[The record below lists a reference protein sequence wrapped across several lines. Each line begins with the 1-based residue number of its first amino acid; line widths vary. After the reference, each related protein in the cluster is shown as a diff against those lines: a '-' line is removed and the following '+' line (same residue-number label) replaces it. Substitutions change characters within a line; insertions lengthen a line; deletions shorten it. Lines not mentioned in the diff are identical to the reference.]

1 MQKLKVINKYCFY
14 LGFLLIFLEAYQIF
28 SIPLSWIGLSLI
40 FLYSFNFKNIFTT
53 NPLLKVLLIGFIILI
68 IIDLSFIA
76 SNPHLLNIQYFVLR
90 MFNIISFVVL
100 FILFKNNDVIQDLQL
115 DTKIKNFIIIFSV
128 LSIYIYFAQIFDLFE
143 PLRNRSNT
151 SVYSNSLQTTFWPE
165 ASHRALGTFRE
176 PSYLVSYFLPLIYL
190 RIKSLNKLSLPIPIP
205 KLIIRLIFGEMSTL
219 IFNSQ
224 YVSSAK
230 IINSGFVFRFTKI
243 EEFFSRKKIDYQ
255 IIVFSIIVISF
266 SQINIVECNLNPD
279 SKDCLNYFEEKEE
292 ANIFNDDIVFNDS
305 NNFTEENDSLID
317 FDNER
322 FAIYRFVLDSFD
334 NIDHKGVLYAN
345 IVFQEYSSKLTQI
358 EMYLTNRTQPNY
370 LLDNFP
376 TQNFGTGRYSLI
388 RYPINLQNK
397 LVFYYVSYG
406 PLVLVTIILLLL
418 NLIKNYNNNFQFK
431 YFIVIILF
439 LILSPI
445 EELNS
450 YFGFILGYAF
460 HQFVD

>member
-53 NPLLKVLLIGFIILI
+53 NPLLKVLLIGFTILI

-76 SNPHLLNIQYFVLR
+76 SNPQLLNIQYFVLR
-90 MFNIISFVVL
+90 IFNIISFVVL

-190 RIKSLNKLSLPIPIP
+190 RIKSLNKLSFTTLVLCSVIIGLA
-205 KLIIRLIFGEMSTL
+205 KSDFALVFCAFLLLIE
-219 IFNSQ
+219 
-224 YVSSAK
+224 
-230 IINSGFVFRFTKI
+230 II
-243 EEFFSRKKIDYQ
+243 EFITRKKIDYQ
-255 IIVFSIIVISF
+255 IIIFSIIVISF

-305 NNFTEENDSLID
+305 INNFTEENSSLID

-322 FAIYRFVLDSFD
+322 FAIFRFVLNSFD

-406 PLVLVTIILLLL
+406 PLVLVIIILLLL
-418 NLIKNYNNNFQFK
+418 NLIKNYNNKFQFK
-431 YFIVIILF
+431 YFIVMILF

>member
-76 SNPHLLNIQYFVLR
+76 SNPQLLNIQYFVLR
-90 MFNIISFVVL
+90 IFNIISFIVL

-176 PSYLVSYFLPLIYL
+176 PSYLVSYFLPIIYL
-190 RIKSLNKLSLPIPIP
+190 SIKSLNKLS
-205 KLIIRLIFGEMSTL
+205 FTTL
-219 IFNSQ
+219 ILCSTIIGL
-224 YVSSAK
+224 AK
-230 IINSGFVFRFTKI
+230 SDFSLVFCAFLLLIEII
-243 EEFFSRKKIDYQ
+243 EFITRKKIDYQ
-255 IIVFSIIVISF
+255 IIIFSIIVISF

-305 NNFTEENDSLID
+305 NNNFIEENSSLID

-406 PLVLVTIILLLL
+406 PLVLVIIILLLL
-418 NLIKNYNNNFQFK
+418 NLIKNFNNNFQFK
-431 YFIVIILF
+431 YFIVMILF

>member
-1 MQKLKVINKYCFY
+1 
-14 LGFLLIFLEAYQIF
+14 
-28 SIPLSWIGLSLI
+28 LSWVGLSLI

-76 SNPHLLNIQYFVLR
+76 RNPQLLNIQYFVLR
-90 MFNIISFVVL
+90 IFNIISFVVL

-115 DTKIKNFIIIFSV
+115 DTKITNFIIIFSV

-165 ASHRALGTFRE
+165 VSHRALGTFRE

-190 RIKSLNKLSLPIPIP
+190 RIKSLNKLS
-205 KLIIRLIFGEMSTL
+205 FTTL
-219 IFNSQ
+219 ILCSTIIGL
-224 YVSSAK
+224 AK
-230 IINSGFVFRFTKI
+230 SDFSLVFCAFLLLIEIIELIT
-243 EEFFSRKKIDYQ
+243 RKKIDYQ
-255 IIVFSIIVISF
+255 IIIFSIIVISF
-266 SQINIVECNLNPD
+266 SQINIVECSLNPD

-305 NNFTEENDSLID
+305 NNNFIEENSSLID

-376 TQNFGTGRYSLI
+376 TQNFGTGRYSLL

-406 PLVLVTIILLLL
+406 PLVLVIIILLLL
-418 NLIKNYNNNFQFK
+418 NLIKNYKNNFQFK
-431 YFIVIILF
+431 YFIVMILF

>member
-76 SNPHLLNIQYFVLR
+76 SNPQLLNIQYFVLR
-90 MFNIISFVVL
+90 IFNIISFIVL

-190 RIKSLNKLSLPIPIP
+190 RIKSVNKLSIT
-205 KLIIRLIFGEMSTL
+205 TL
-219 IFNSQ
+219 ILCSTIIGL
-224 YVSSAK
+224 AK
-230 IINSGFVFRFTKI
+230 SDFSLVFCAFLLLIEII
-243 EEFFSRKKIDYQ
+243 EFISRKKIDYQ
-255 IIVFSIIVISF
+255 IIIFSIIVISF

-279 SKDCLNYFEEKEE
+279 SKDCLNYFEEKED

-305 NNFTEENDSLID
+305 NNNFIEENSSLID

-406 PLVLVTIILLLL
+406 PLVLVIIILLLL
-418 NLIKNYNNNFQFK
+418 NLIKNFNNNFQFK
-431 YFIVIILF
+431 YFIVMILF

>member
-53 NPLLKVLLIGFIILI
+53 NPLLKVFLIGFIILI

-76 SNPHLLNIQYFVLR
+76 SNPQLLNIQYFVLR
-90 MFNIISFVVL
+90 IFNIISFVVL

-190 RIKSLNKLSLPIPIP
+190 RIKSLNKLSFTTLVLCSVIIGLA
-205 KLIIRLIFGEMSTL
+205 KSDFALVFCAFLLLIE
-219 IFNSQ
+219 
-224 YVSSAK
+224 
-230 IINSGFVFRFTKI
+230 IIGFIT
-243 EEFFSRKKIDYQ
+243 RKKIDYQ
-255 IIVFSIIVISF
+255 IIIFSIIVISF

-305 NNFTEENDSLID
+305 INNFTEENSSLID

-322 FAIYRFVLDSFD
+322 FAIFRFVLNSFD

-406 PLVLVTIILLLL
+406 PLVLVIIILLLL
-418 NLIKNYNNNFQFK
+418 NLIKNYNNKFQFK
-431 YFIVIILF
+431 YFIVMILF

>member
-90 MFNIISFVVL
+90 IFNIISFVVL

-190 RIKSLNKLSLPIPIP
+190 RIKSLNKLS
-205 KLIIRLIFGEMSTL
+205 FTTL
-219 IFNSQ
+219 ILCSTIIGL
-224 YVSSAK
+224 AK
-230 IINSGFVFRFTKI
+230 SDFSLVFCAFLLLIEII
-243 EEFFSRKKIDYQ
+243 EFITRKKIDYQ
-255 IIVFSIIVISF
+255 IIIFSIIVISF

-431 YFIVIILF
+431 YFIVMILF

>member
-28 SIPLSWIGLSLI
+28 SIPLSWVGLSLI

-76 SNPHLLNIQYFVLR
+76 RNPQLLNIQYFVLR
-90 MFNIISFVVL
+90 IFNIISFVVL

-190 RIKSLNKLSLPIPIP
+190 RIKSLNKLS
-205 KLIIRLIFGEMSTL
+205 FTTL
-219 IFNSQ
+219 ILCSTIIGL
-224 YVSSAK
+224 AK
-230 IINSGFVFRFTKI
+230 SDFSLVFCAFLLLIEIIELIT
-243 EEFFSRKKIDYQ
+243 RKKIDYQ
-255 IIVFSIIVISF
+255 IIIFSIIVISF
-266 SQINIVECNLNPD
+266 SQINIVECSLNPD

-305 NNFTEENDSLID
+305 NNNFIEENSSLID

-376 TQNFGTGRYSLI
+376 TQNFGTGRYSLL

-406 PLVLVTIILLLL
+406 PLVLVIIILLLL
-418 NLIKNYNNNFQFK
+418 NLIKNYKNNFQFK
-431 YFIVIILF
+431 YFIVMILF

>member
-76 SNPHLLNIQYFVLR
+76 SNPQLLNIQYFVLR
-90 MFNIISFVVL
+90 IFNIISFIVL

-190 RIKSLNKLSLPIPIP
+190 RIKSVNKLSIT
-205 KLIIRLIFGEMSTL
+205 TL
-219 IFNSQ
+219 ILCSTIIGL
-224 YVSSAK
+224 AK
-230 IINSGFVFRFTKI
+230 SDFSLVFCAFLLFIEIIEFV
-243 EEFFSRKKIDYQ
+243 SRKKIDYQ
-255 IIVFSIIVISF
+255 IIIFSIIVISF

-305 NNFTEENDSLID
+305 NNNFIEENSSLID

-406 PLVLVTIILLLL
+406 PLVLVIIILLLL
-418 NLIKNYNNNFQFK
+418 NLIKNYNNKFQFK
-431 YFIVIILF
+431 YFIVMILF

>member
-1 MQKLKVINKYCFY
+1 MIKI
-14 LGFLLIFLEAYQIF
+14 
-28 SIPLSWIGLSLI
+28 
-40 FLYSFNFKNIFTT
+40 
-53 NPLLKVLLIGFIILI
+53 FIILI

-90 MFNIISFVVL
+90 IFNIISFVVL

-190 RIKSLNKLSLPIPIP
+190 RIKSLNKLS
-205 KLIIRLIFGEMSTL
+205 FTTL
-219 IFNSQ
+219 ILC
-224 YVSSAK
+224 SA
-230 IINSGFVFRFTKI
+230 IIGLAKSDFSLVFCAFLLLI
-243 EEFFSRKKIDYQ
+243 EIIEFITRKKIDYQ
-255 IIVFSIIVISF
+255 IIIFSIIVISF

-406 PLVLVTIILLLL
+406 PLVLIIIILLLL

-431 YFIVIILF
+431 YFIVMILF

>member
-90 MFNIISFVVL
+90 IFNIISFVVL

-190 RIKSLNKLSLPIPIP
+190 RIKSLNKLS
-205 KLIIRLIFGEMSTL
+205 FTTL
-219 IFNSQ
+219 ILC
-224 YVSSAK
+224 SA
-230 IINSGFVFRFTKI
+230 IIGLAKSDFSLVFCAFLLLI
-243 EEFFSRKKIDYQ
+243 EIIEFITRKKIDYQ
-255 IIVFSIIVISF
+255 IIIFSIIVISF

-406 PLVLVTIILLLL
+406 PLVLITIILLLL

>member
-190 RIKSLNKLSLPIPIP
+190 RIKSLNKLSFTT
-205 KLIIRLIFGEMSTL
+205 LIICSTIIGLAKSDFSLVFCAFLLLIEIIEL
-219 IFNSQ
+219 I
-224 YVSSAK
+224 
-230 IINSGFVFRFTKI
+230 T
-243 EEFFSRKKIDYQ
+243 RKKIDYQ
-255 IIVFSIIVISF
+255 IIIFSMIVISF

-305 NNFTEENDSLID
+305 NNFTEENNSLID

-376 TQNFGTGRYSLI
+376 TQNFGTGRYSLL

-406 PLVLVTIILLLL
+406 PLVLVIIILLLL
-418 NLIKNYNNNFQFK
+418 NLIKNYKNNFQFK
-431 YFIVIILF
+431 YFIVMILF

>member
-1 MQKLKVINKYCFY
+1 MQKVKVINKYCFF

-68 IIDLSFIA
+68 IMDLSFIT
-76 SNPHLLNIQYFVLR
+76 SNPQLLNIQYFVLR
-90 MFNIISFVVL
+90 IFNIISFVVL
-100 FILFKNNDVIQDLQL
+100 FILFKNNEVIQDLQL
-115 DTKIKNFIIIFSV
+115 DNKIKNFIIIFSV

-190 RIKSLNKLSLPIPIP
+190 RIKSLNKLS
-205 KLIIRLIFGEMSTL
+205 FTTL
-219 IFNSQ
+219 ILC
-224 YVSSAK
+224 SA
-230 IINSGFVFRFTKI
+230 IIGLAKSDFSLVFCALLLLI
-243 EEFFSRKKIDYQ
+243 EIIEFFTRKKIDYQ
-255 IIVFSIIVISF
+255 IIIFSLIVISF
-266 SQINIVECNLNPD
+266 SQINIFECNLNPD

-305 NNFTEENDSLID
+305 NNNFIEENSSLID

-358 EMYLTNRTQPNY
+358 EMYLTNRTQPNF

-406 PLVLVTIILLLL
+406 PLVLVIIILLLL

-431 YFIVIILF
+431 YFILMILF

>member
-76 SNPHLLNIQYFVLR
+76 SNPQLLNIQYFVLR
-90 MFNIISFVVL
+90 IFNIISFIVL

-190 RIKSLNKLSLPIPIP
+190 RIKSFNKLSLT
-205 KLIIRLIFGEMSTL
+205 TL
-219 IFNSQ
+219 ILCSTIIGL
-224 YVSSAK
+224 AK
-230 IINSGFVFRFTKI
+230 SDFSLVFCAFLLLIEII
-243 EEFFSRKKIDYQ
+243 EFISRKKIDYQ
-255 IIVFSIIVISF
+255 IIIFSIIVISF

-305 NNFTEENDSLID
+305 NNNFIEENSSLID

-406 PLVLVTIILLLL
+406 PLVLVIIILLLL
-418 NLIKNYNNNFQFK
+418 NLIKNFNNNFQFK
-431 YFIVIILF
+431 YFIVMILF

>member
-90 MFNIISFVVL
+90 IFNIISFVVL

-190 RIKSLNKLSLPIPIP
+190 RIKSLNKLS
-205 KLIIRLIFGEMSTL
+205 FTTL
-219 IFNSQ
+219 ILC
-224 YVSSAK
+224 SA
-230 IINSGFVFRFTKI
+230 IIGLAKSDFSLVFCAFLLLI
-243 EEFFSRKKIDYQ
+243 EIIEFITRKKIDYQ
-255 IIVFSIIVISF
+255 IIIFSIIVISF

-406 PLVLVTIILLLL
+406 PLVLVIIILLLL
-418 NLIKNYNNNFQFK
+418 NLIKIYNNNFQFK
-431 YFIVIILF
+431 YFIVMILF

>member
-76 SNPHLLNIQYFVLR
+76 SNPQLLNIQYFVLR
-90 MFNIISFVVL
+90 IFNIISFVVL

-143 PLRNRSNT
+143 PFRNRSNT

-176 PSYLVSYFLPLIYL
+176 PSYLVSYFLPIIYL
-190 RIKSLNKLSLPIPIP
+190 SIKSLNKLSF
-205 KLIIRLIFGEMSTL
+205 RTL
-219 IFNSQ
+219 ILCSTIIGL
-224 YVSSAK
+224 AK
-230 IINSGFVFRFTKI
+230 SDFSLVFCAFLLLIEII
-243 EEFFSRKKIDYQ
+243 EFISRKKIDYQ
-255 IIVFSIIVISF
+255 IIIFSIIVISF

-305 NNFTEENDSLID
+305 NNNFIEENSSLID

-370 LLDNFP
+370 LLGNFP

-388 RYPINLQNK
+388 KYPINLQNK

-406 PLVLVTIILLLL
+406 PLVLVIIILLLL
-418 NLIKNYNNNFQFK
+418 NLIKNFNNNFQFK
-431 YFIVIILF
+431 YFIVMILF

>member
-53 NPLLKVLLIGFIILI
+53 NPLLKVLLIGFVILI

-76 SNPHLLNIQYFVLR
+76 SNPQLLNIQYFVLR
-90 MFNIISFVVL
+90 IFNIISFVVL
-100 FILFKNNDVIQDLQL
+100 FILFKNNDVIQDLKF
-115 DTKIKNFIIIFSV
+115 DNKIKNFITIFSV
-128 LSIYIYFAQIFDLFE
+128 LCIYIYFAQIFDLFE
-143 PLRNRSNT
+143 PIRNRSNT

-190 RIKSLNKLSLPIPIP
+190 QIKSLNKLSLTT
-205 KLIIRLIFGEMSTL
+205 LILGSTIIGLAKSDFSLIFCAILLLTE
-219 IFNSQ
+219 
-224 YVSSAK
+224 
-230 IINSGFVFRFTKI
+230 II
-243 EEFFSRKKIDYQ
+243 EFLTRKKIDYQ
-255 IIVFSIIVISF
+255 IIIFSIIVISF

-279 SKDCLNYFEEKEE
+279 SNDCSNYFEGKEE
-292 ANIFNDDIVFNDS
+292 AIIFNDDIVFNDS
-305 NNFTEENDSLID
+305 DDNSIEERASLID
-317 FDNER
+317 FDTER
-322 FAIYRFVLDSFD
+322 FAIYRFVLDSFN
-334 NIDHKGVLYAN
+334 NIDHKGLLYAN
-345 IVFQEYSSKLTQI
+345 IVFQEYSSKLTQV

-376 TQNFGTGRYSLI
+376 TQNFGTGRYSLL

-397 LVFYYVSYG
+397 LVFYFVSYG
-406 PLVLVTIILLLL
+406 PLVLIIIFLLLL

-431 YFIVIILF
+431 YYIVMILF

>member
-190 RIKSLNKLSLPIPIP
+190 RIKSLNKLS
-205 KLIIRLIFGEMSTL
+205 FTTL
-219 IFNSQ
+219 ILC
-224 YVSSAK
+224 SA
-230 IINSGFVFRFTKI
+230 IIGLAKSDFSLVFCAFLLLI
-243 EEFFSRKKIDYQ
+243 EIIEFITRKKIDYQ
-255 IIVFSIIVISF
+255 IIIFSIIVISF

-345 IVFQEYSSKLTQI
+345 IVFQEYSSKLTQV

>member
-28 SIPLSWIGLSLI
+28 SIPLSWVGLSLI

-76 SNPHLLNIQYFVLR
+76 RNPQLLNIQYFVLR
-90 MFNIISFVVL
+90 IFNIISFIVL

-115 DTKIKNFIIIFSV
+115 DTKITNFIIIFSV

-190 RIKSLNKLSLPIPIP
+190 RIKSVNKLSIT
-205 KLIIRLIFGEMSTL
+205 TL
-219 IFNSQ
+219 ILCSTIIGL
-224 YVSSAK
+224 AK
-230 IINSGFVFRFTKI
+230 SDFSLVFCAFLLLIEIIELIT
-243 EEFFSRKKIDYQ
+243 RKKIDYQ
-255 IIVFSIIVISF
+255 IIIFSIIVISF
-266 SQINIVECNLNPD
+266 SQINIVECSLNPD

-305 NNFTEENDSLID
+305 NNNFIEENSSLID

-376 TQNFGTGRYSLI
+376 TQNFGTGRYSLL

-406 PLVLVTIILLLL
+406 PLVLVIIILLLL
-418 NLIKNYNNNFQFK
+418 NLIKNFNNNFQFK
-431 YFIVIILF
+431 YFIVMILF

>member
-76 SNPHLLNIQYFVLR
+76 SNPQLLNIQYFVLR
-90 MFNIISFVVL
+90 IFNIISFVVL

-115 DTKIKNFIIIFSV
+115 DTKITNFIIIFSV

-165 ASHRALGTFRE
+165 VSHRALGTFRE

-190 RIKSLNKLSLPIPIP
+190 RIKSLNKLS
-205 KLIIRLIFGEMSTL
+205 FTTL
-219 IFNSQ
+219 ILC
-224 YVSSAK
+224 SA
-230 IINSGFVFRFTKI
+230 IIGLAKSDFSLVFCAFLLLI
-243 EEFFSRKKIDYQ
+243 EIIEFITRKKIDYQ
-255 IIVFSIIVISF
+255 IIIFSIIVISF

-305 NNFTEENDSLID
+305 NNNFIEENSSLID

-376 TQNFGTGRYSLI
+376 TQNFGTGRYSLL

-431 YFIVIILF
+431 YFIVMILF

>member
-90 MFNIISFVVL
+90 IFNIISFVVL

-190 RIKSLNKLSLPIPIP
+190 RIKSLNKLS
-205 KLIIRLIFGEMSTL
+205 FTTL
-219 IFNSQ
+219 ILC
-224 YVSSAK
+224 SA
-230 IINSGFVFRFTKI
+230 IIGLAKSDFSLVFCAFLLLI
-243 EEFFSRKKIDYQ
+243 EIIEFITRKKIDYQ
-255 IIVFSIIVISF
+255 IVIFSIIVISF

-406 PLVLVTIILLLL
+406 PLVLITIILLLL

>member
-53 NPLLKVLLIGFIILI
+53 NPLLKVFLIGFIILI

-76 SNPHLLNIQYFVLR
+76 SNPQLLNIQYFVLR
-90 MFNIISFVVL
+90 IFNIISFVVL

-190 RIKSLNKLSLPIPIP
+190 RIKSLNKLSFTTLVLCSVIIGLA
-205 KLIIRLIFGEMSTL
+205 KSDFALVFCAFLLLIE
-219 IFNSQ
+219 
-224 YVSSAK
+224 
-230 IINSGFVFRFTKI
+230 II
-243 EEFFSRKKIDYQ
+243 EFITRKKIDYQ
-255 IIVFSIIVISF
+255 IIIFSIIVISF

-305 NNFTEENDSLID
+305 INNFTEENSSLID

-322 FAIYRFVLDSFD
+322 FAIFRFVLNSFD

-406 PLVLVTIILLLL
+406 PLVLVIIILLLL
-418 NLIKNYNNNFQFK
+418 NLIKIYNNNFQFK
-431 YFIVIILF
+431 YFIVMILF

>member
-190 RIKSLNKLSLPIPIP
+190 RIKSLNKLPFTTLVLCSTIIGLAKSDFSLVFCAFLL
-205 KLIIRLIFGEMSTL
+205 LIE
-219 IFNSQ
+219 
-224 YVSSAK
+224 
-230 IINSGFVFRFTKI
+230 II
-243 EEFFSRKKIDYQ
+243 EFISRKKIDYQ

-266 SQINIVECNLNPD
+266 SQINIAECNLNPD

-305 NNFTEENDSLID
+305 NNNFIEENSSLID

-358 EMYLTNRTQPNY
+358 EMYLTNRTQPKY

-397 LVFYYVSYG
+397 VVFYYVSYG
-406 PLVLVTIILLLL
+406 PLVLIVIILLLL
-418 NLIKNYNNNFQFK
+418 NLIKNYKNNFQFK
-431 YFIVIILF
+431 YFIVMILF

>member
-1 MQKLKVINKYCFY
+1 MQKLKVINKYCFF

-40 FLYSFNFKNIFTT
+40 FLYAFNFKNIFTT

-76 SNPHLLNIQYFVLR
+76 SNPQLLNIQYFVLR
-90 MFNIISFVVL
+90 IFNIISFVVL

-128 LSIYIYFAQIFDLFE
+128 ICIYIYFAQIFDLFE

-190 RIKSLNKLSLPIPIP
+190 RIKSFNKLSLT
-205 KLIIRLIFGEMSTL
+205 TL
-219 IFNSQ
+219 ILCSTIIGL
-224 YVSSAK
+224 AK
-230 IINSGFVFRFTKI
+230 SDFSLVFCAFLLLIEII
-243 EEFFSRKKIDYQ
+243 EFFTRKKIDYQ
-255 IIVFSIIVISF
+255 IIIFSIIVISF

-292 ANIFNDDIVFNDS
+292 ANIFNDDIVFKDS
-305 NNFTEENDSLID
+305 NDKSIEEKSFLID

-322 FAIYRFVLDSFD
+322 FAIYRFVLDSFN

-370 LLDNFP
+370 LLDSFP

-406 PLVLVTIILLLL
+406 PLVLVIIILLIL

-431 YFIVIILF
+431 YFIVMILF

>member
-40 FLYSFNFKNIFTT
+40 FLYSFNFKNIFTN

-90 MFNIISFVVL
+90 IFNIISFVVL

-190 RIKSLNKLSLPIPIP
+190 RIKSLNKLS
-205 KLIIRLIFGEMSTL
+205 FTTL
-219 IFNSQ
+219 ILC
-224 YVSSAK
+224 SA
-230 IINSGFVFRFTKI
+230 IIGLAKSDFSLVFCAFLLLI
-243 EEFFSRKKIDYQ
+243 EIIEFITRKKIDYQ
-255 IIVFSIIVISF
+255 IIIFSIIVISF

>member
-40 FLYSFNFKNIFTT
+40 FLYSFNFKNIFTS

-90 MFNIISFVVL
+90 IFNIISFVVL

-115 DTKIKNFIIIFSV
+115 DTKITNFIIIFSV

-190 RIKSLNKLSLPIPIP
+190 RIKSLNKLS
-205 KLIIRLIFGEMSTL
+205 FTTL
-219 IFNSQ
+219 ILC
-224 YVSSAK
+224 SA
-230 IINSGFVFRFTKI
+230 IIGLAKSDFSLVFCAFLLLI
-243 EEFFSRKKIDYQ
+243 EIIEFITRKRIDYQ
-255 IIVFSIIVISF
+255 IIIFSIIVISF

-406 PLVLVTIILLLL
+406 PLVLVIIILLLL
-418 NLIKNYNNNFQFK
+418 NLIKIYNNNFQFK
-431 YFIVIILF
+431 YFIVMILF

>member
-68 IIDLSFIA
+68 IIDFSFIA
-76 SNPHLLNIQYFVLR
+76 SNPQLLNIQYFVLR
-90 MFNIISFVVL
+90 IFNIISFVVL

-190 RIKSLNKLSLPIPIP
+190 RIKSLNKLS
-205 KLIIRLIFGEMSTL
+205 FTTL
-219 IFNSQ
+219 ILC
-224 YVSSAK
+224 SA
-230 IINSGFVFRFTKI
+230 IIGLAKSDFSLVFCAFLLLI
-243 EEFFSRKKIDYQ
+243 EIIEFITRKKIDYQ
-255 IIVFSIIVISF
+255 IIIFSIIVISF

-406 PLVLVTIILLLL
+406 PLVLVIIILLLL

-431 YFIVIILF
+431 YFIVMILF

>member
-90 MFNIISFVVL
+90 IFNIISFVVL

-190 RIKSLNKLSLPIPIP
+190 RIKSLNKLS
-205 KLIIRLIFGEMSTL
+205 FTTL
-219 IFNSQ
+219 ILC
-224 YVSSAK
+224 SA
-230 IINSGFVFRFTKI
+230 IIGLAKSDFSLVFCAFLLLI
-243 EEFFSRKKIDYQ
+243 EIIEFITRKKIDYQ
-255 IIVFSIIVISF
+255 IIIFSIIVISF

-406 PLVLVTIILLLL
+406 PLVLVIIILLLL
-418 NLIKNYNNNFQFK
+418 NLIKNYKNNFQFK
-431 YFIVIILF
+431 YFIVMILF

>member
-28 SIPLSWIGLSLI
+28 SIPLSWVGLSLI

-76 SNPHLLNIQYFVLR
+76 RNPQLLNIQYFVLR
-90 MFNIISFVVL
+90 IFNIISFVVL

-165 ASHRALGTFRE
+165 VSHRALGTFRE

-190 RIKSLNKLSLPIPIP
+190 RIKSLNKLS
-205 KLIIRLIFGEMSTL
+205 FTTL
-219 IFNSQ
+219 ILCSTIIGL
-224 YVSSAK
+224 AK
-230 IINSGFVFRFTKI
+230 SDFSLVFCAFLLLIEIIELIT
-243 EEFFSRKKIDYQ
+243 RKKIDYQ
-255 IIVFSIIVISF
+255 IIIFSIIVISF
-266 SQINIVECNLNPD
+266 SQINIVECSLNPD

-305 NNFTEENDSLID
+305 NNNFIEENSSLID

-376 TQNFGTGRYSLI
+376 TQNFGTGRYSLL

-406 PLVLVTIILLLL
+406 PLVLVIIILLLL
-418 NLIKNYNNNFQFK
+418 NLIKNYKNNFQFK
-431 YFIVIILF
+431 YFIVMILF

>member
-40 FLYSFNFKNIFTT
+40 FLYSFNFKNIFTS

-68 IIDLSFIA
+68 IIDLSFIS

-90 MFNIISFVVL
+90 IFNIISFVVL

-190 RIKSLNKLSLPIPIP
+190 RIKSLNKLS
-205 KLIIRLIFGEMSTL
+205 FTTL
-219 IFNSQ
+219 ILC
-224 YVSSAK
+224 SA
-230 IINSGFVFRFTKI
+230 IIGLAKSDFSLVFCAFLLLI
-243 EEFFSRKKIDYQ
+243 EIIEFITRKRIDYQ
-255 IIVFSIIVISF
+255 IIIFSIIVISF

-406 PLVLVTIILLLL
+406 PLVLVIIILLLL
-418 NLIKNYNNNFQFK
+418 NLIKIYNNNFQFK
-431 YFIVIILF
+431 YFIVMILF

>member
-40 FLYSFNFKNIFTT
+40 FLYSFNFKNIFTS

-90 MFNIISFVVL
+90 IFNIISFIVL

-190 RIKSLNKLSLPIPIP
+190 RIKSLNKLS
-205 KLIIRLIFGEMSTL
+205 FTTL
-219 IFNSQ
+219 ILC
-224 YVSSAK
+224 SA
-230 IINSGFVFRFTKI
+230 IIGLAKSDFSFVFCAFLLLI
-243 EEFFSRKKIDYQ
+243 EIIEFITRKRIDYQ
-255 IIVFSIIVISF
+255 IIIFSIIVISF

>member
-40 FLYSFNFKNIFTT
+40 FLYSFNFKNIFTS

-90 MFNIISFVVL
+90 IFNIISFVVL

-190 RIKSLNKLSLPIPIP
+190 RIKSLNKLS
-205 KLIIRLIFGEMSTL
+205 FTTL
-219 IFNSQ
+219 ILC
-224 YVSSAK
+224 SA
-230 IINSGFVFRFTKI
+230 IIGLAKSDFSLVFCAFLLLI
-243 EEFFSRKKIDYQ
+243 EIIEFISRKKIDYQ
-255 IIVFSIIVISF
+255 IIIFSIIVISF

-305 NNFTEENDSLID
+305 NNFTEEYDSLID

-406 PLVLVTIILLLL
+406 PLVLVIIILLLL
-418 NLIKNYNNNFQFK
+418 NLIKIYNNNFQFK
-431 YFIVIILF
+431 YFIVMILF

>member
-40 FLYSFNFKNIFTT
+40 FLYSFNFKNIFIS

-90 MFNIISFVVL
+90 IFNIISFVVL

-190 RIKSLNKLSLPIPIP
+190 RIKSLNKLS
-205 KLIIRLIFGEMSTL
+205 FTTL
-219 IFNSQ
+219 ILC
-224 YVSSAK
+224 SA
-230 IINSGFVFRFTKI
+230 IIGLAKSDFSLVFCAFLLLI
-243 EEFFSRKKIDYQ
+243 EIIEFISRKKIDYQ
-255 IIVFSIIVISF
+255 IIIFSIIVISF

-305 NNFTEENDSLID
+305 NNNFIEENTSLID

-406 PLVLVTIILLLL
+406 PLVLVIIILLLL

-431 YFIVIILF
+431 YFIVMILF

>member
-76 SNPHLLNIQYFVLR
+76 SNPQLLNIQYFVLR
-90 MFNIISFVVL
+90 IFNIISFIVL
-100 FILFKNNDVIQDLQL
+100 FILFKNNDVIQDLRL

-190 RIKSLNKLSLPIPIP
+190 RIKSVNKLSIT
-205 KLIIRLIFGEMSTL
+205 TL
-219 IFNSQ
+219 ILCSTIIGL
-224 YVSSAK
+224 AK
-230 IINSGFVFRFTKI
+230 SDFSLVFCAFLLLIEII
-243 EEFFSRKKIDYQ
+243 EFISRKKIDYQ
-255 IIVFSIIVISF
+255 IIIFSIIVISF

-305 NNFTEENDSLID
+305 NNNFIEENSSLID

-406 PLVLVTIILLLL
+406 PLVLVIIILLLL
-418 NLIKNYNNNFQFK
+418 NLIKNFNNNFQFK
-431 YFIVIILF
+431 YFIVMILF

-450 YFGFILGYAF
+450 YFGIILGYAF

>member
-40 FLYSFNFKNIFTT
+40 FLYSFNFKNIFIT
-53 NPLLKVLLIGFIILI
+53 NSLLKVFLIGFIILI

-76 SNPHLLNIQYFVLR
+76 SNPQLLNIQYFVLR
-90 MFNIISFVVL
+90 IFNIISFVVL

-190 RIKSLNKLSLPIPIP
+190 RIKSLNKLSFTTLVLCSVIIGLA
-205 KLIIRLIFGEMSTL
+205 KSDFALVFCAFLLLIE
-219 IFNSQ
+219 
-224 YVSSAK
+224 
-230 IINSGFVFRFTKI
+230 II
-243 EEFFSRKKIDYQ
+243 EFITRKKIDYQ
-255 IIVFSIIVISF
+255 IIIFSIIVISF

-305 NNFTEENDSLID
+305 INNFTEENSSLID

-322 FAIYRFVLDSFD
+322 FAIFRFVLNSFD

-406 PLVLVTIILLLL
+406 PLVLVIIILLLL
-418 NLIKNYNNNFQFK
+418 NLIKNYNNKFQFK
-431 YFIVIILF
+431 YFIVMILF

>member
-1 MQKLKVINKYCFY
+1 MQKLKVINKYCFF

-28 SIPLSWIGLSLI
+28 SIPVSWIGLSLI
-40 FLYSFNFKNIFTT
+40 FLYAFSFKNIFTT
-53 NPLLKVLLIGFIILI
+53 NPLLKVLLLGFIILI

-76 SNPHLLNIQYFVLR
+76 INPQLLNIQYFALR
-90 MFNIISFVVL
+90 IFNIISFVVL

-128 LSIYIYFAQIFDLFE
+128 LCIYIYFAQIFDLFE

-190 RIKSLNKLSLPIPIP
+190 RIKSVNKLSITI
-205 KLIIRLIFGEMSTL
+205 LILCSTIIGLAKSDFSLVFCAFLLLIE
-219 IFNSQ
+219 
-224 YVSSAK
+224 
-230 IINSGFVFRFTKI
+230 II
-243 EEFFSRKKIDYQ
+243 EFISRKKIDYQ
-255 IIVFSIIVISF
+255 IIIFSIIVISF
-266 SQINIVECNLNPD
+266 SQINIVECNLNLD
-279 SKDCLNYFEEKEE
+279 SKDCLIYFEEKEE
-292 ANIFNDDIVFNDS
+292 ANIFNDDIVFKDS
-305 NNFTEENDSLID
+305 NDNSIKEKSSLID

-322 FAIYRFVLDSFD
+322 FAIYRFVLDSF
-334 NIDHKGVLYAN
+334 NNNDHKGVLYAN
-345 IVFQEYSSKLTQI
+345 IIFQEYSSKLTQI

-370 LLDNFP
+370 LLDFFP

-406 PLVLVTIILLLL
+406 PLVLVIIILLIL
-418 NLIKNYNNNFQFK
+418 NLIKNYNNNFQLK
-431 YFIVIILF
+431 YFIVMILF

>member
-190 RIKSLNKLSLPIPIP
+190 RIKSLNKLS
-205 KLIIRLIFGEMSTL
+205 FTTL
-219 IFNSQ
+219 ILC
-224 YVSSAK
+224 SA
-230 IINSGFVFRFTKI
+230 IIGLAKSDFSLVFCAFLLLI
-243 EEFFSRKKIDYQ
+243 EIIEFITRKKIDYQ
-255 IIVFSIIVISF
+255 IIIFSIIVISF

>member
-190 RIKSLNKLSLPIPIP
+190 RIKSLNKLS
-205 KLIIRLIFGEMSTL
+205 FTTL
-219 IFNSQ
+219 ILC
-224 YVSSAK
+224 SA
-230 IINSGFVFRFTKI
+230 IIGLAKSDFSLVFCAFLLLI
-243 EEFFSRKKIDYQ
+243 EIIEFITRKKIDYQ
-255 IIVFSIIVISF
+255 IIIFSIIVISF

-406 PLVLVTIILLLL
+406 PLVLITIILLLL

>member
-190 RIKSLNKLSLPIPIP
+190 RIKSLNKLS
-205 KLIIRLIFGEMSTL
+205 FTTL
-219 IFNSQ
+219 ILC
-224 YVSSAK
+224 SA
-230 IINSGFVFRFTKI
+230 IIGLAKSDFSLVFCAFLLLI
-243 EEFFSRKKIDYQ
+243 EIIEFITRKKIDYQ
-255 IIVFSIIVISF
+255 IVIFSIIVISF

>member
-76 SNPHLLNIQYFVLR
+76 SNPQLLNIQYFVLR

-190 RIKSLNKLSLPIPIP
+190 RIKSVNKLSIT
-205 KLIIRLIFGEMSTL
+205 TL
-219 IFNSQ
+219 ILCSTIIGL
-224 YVSSAK
+224 AK
-230 IINSGFVFRFTKI
+230 SDFSLVFCAFLLLIEII
-243 EEFFSRKKIDYQ
+243 EFISRKKIDYQ
-255 IIVFSIIVISF
+255 IIIFSIIVISF

-305 NNFTEENDSLID
+305 NNNFIEENSSLID

-334 NIDHKGVLYAN
+334 NIDHKGLLYAN

-406 PLVLVTIILLLL
+406 PLVLVIIILLLL
-418 NLIKNYNNNFQFK
+418 NLIKNFNNNFQFK
-431 YFIVIILF
+431 YFIVMILF

>member
-40 FLYSFNFKNIFTT
+40 FLYSFNFKNIFIT
-53 NPLLKVLLIGFIILI
+53 NPILKVLLIGFIVLI

-76 SNPHLLNIQYFVLR
+76 SNPQLLNIQYFVLR
-90 MFNIISFVVL
+90 IFNIISFVVL

-190 RIKSLNKLSLPIPIP
+190 RIKSLDKLS
-205 KLIIRLIFGEMSTL
+205 FTTL
-219 IFNSQ
+219 ILCSTIIGL
-224 YVSSAK
+224 AK
-230 IINSGFVFRFTKI
+230 SDFSLVFCAFLLLIEII
-243 EEFFSRKKIDYQ
+243 EFITRKKIDYQ
-255 IIVFSIIVISF
+255 IIIFSIIVISF

-305 NNFTEENDSLID
+305 INYFTEENSSLID

-322 FAIYRFVLDSFD
+322 FAIFRFVLDSFD
-334 NIDHKGVLYAN
+334 NIDHKGVLYSN

-406 PLVLVTIILLLL
+406 PLVLVIIILLLL
-418 NLIKNYNNNFQFK
+418 NLIKNYNNNFQLK
-431 YFIVIILF
+431 YFIVMILF